1 MIPINLTTKDIS
13 DFNDKTTKISCHVN
27 LLPNE
32 VDGISKI
39 ADIHTFLSYL
49 KQDLCAKA
57 VFKSFLETGDL
68 LTYIK
73 Y

>member
-27 LLPNE
+27 FLPNE

-39 ADIHTFLSYL
+39 ADMLS
-49 KQDLCAKA
+49 
-57 VFKSFLETGDL
+57 
-68 LTYIK
+68 
-73 Y
+73 